1 MPLDLEPTVD
11 GNVQLGLIGGE
22 EVAIVLGDPA
32 DRAGC
37 RVSWYDLARLGAV
50 VRPITQPITG
60 DRLGYPFTAPLSS
73 TVGTLAH
80 ELEQLNAHRIVIEL
94 DVDDRH
100 IRQDGLPRA
109 DARPSSPAV
118 AVSFD
123 SPYGPLRYAT
133 AEFAT
138 WQQNLR
144 AIALALEALR
154 KVDRYGVSK
163 RGEQYRGWREL
174 ETGTDP
180 ADAIQTRDQA
190 KKLLDSYGG
199 PVEALKATHPDHGG
213 DATEFRK
220 VQRAREVL
228 SA

>member
-1 MPLDLEPTVD
+1 
-11 GNVQLGLIGGE
+11 
-22 EVAIVLGDPA
+22 
-32 DRAGC
+32 
-37 RVSWYDLARLGAV
+37 VSGWYDLARLGAV
-50 VRPITQPITG
+50 VRPITQPIAG
-60 DRLGYPFTAPLSS
+60 AGGRGWQGNPFSAPLSQ
-73 TVGTLAH
+73 TVATLAR
-80 ELEQLNAHRIVIEL
+80 ELEHLNATQIIIEL

-133 AEFAT
+133 AEFSP
-138 WQQNLR
+138 WQANLR

-174 ETGTDP
+174 PTGTDP
-180 ADAIQTRDQA
+180 ADAIQTREQA
-190 KKLLDSYGG
+190 EALLDSYGG
-199 PVEALKATHPDHGG
+199 ATEALKATHPDHGG

-220 VQRAREVL
+220 VMRARELV
-228 SA
+228 A